1 MAQLKKRNGSGSEGS
16 GAVYNNA
23 VRLPSASTKSR
34 RSAAYTGSSRST
46 GKKRSTS
53 SDSSETGSSSR
64 KGKSRSA
71 ASTKRKTSS
80 KMSTSNLRGNK
91 SKAAK
96 SSFREMVEEMMDLSA
111 FPPMAKTSGSESGK
125 SGRSS
130 SASGRSSGLSSSS
143 KSTKTT
149 SAKALKDHARSSSD
163 EVLDQ
168 INSTFMQTVKDAER
182 AFASKK
188 ETHKLKV
195 IPLGGMQEIGKN
207 MTLFE
212 YDNDIIIVDVGVA
225 FPEESMLGVDSVIQD
240 YTYVLQNKDRV
251 RGIFLTHGHED
262 HIGSLPFLMRELKCP
277 LYGGKLTIE
286 LARHKLMDAGVGT
299 RGIELVYAAAGDVIK
314 AGNSFSVEFIR
325 VNHSIADAFAFA
337 IRTPIGNVI
346 HTGDFKI
353 DFTPINGEPIDLGRF
368 AEYGRQ
374 GVLLML
380 AESTNVEIPGSSP
393 SEKHVGESF
402 QRIFQNTRGRII
414 IATFS
419 SHVHRMQQIFTAAE
433 MYNRKVA
440 LIGRSMLNTFSVA
453 NSLGYI
459 NMNPS
464 TLIDINDIN
473 KYEPEEVVILTT
485 GSQAE
490 PMSALSRM
498 AFASHRVVDIHE
510 GDTVILSAHPI
521 PGNEKPIYRVIN
533 ELFRRG
539 AHVIYESLADVHVSG
554 HAYLD
559 ELTLIHTL
567 VKPKFFVPCHGEY
580 RMLFRHAELAK
591 RLGTPDSRTF
601 ILNNGDVLEVTPDS
615 AKINGY
621 VPAAPVLIDGA
632 GAGDID
638 NRVFRDRRVLA
649 DDGVVSVSIVISKV
663 SGKLLCPP
671 VMQSVGFLFESEAGP
686 IQHECSQ
693 KLYNYL
699 HRLES
704 QKSTKSIR
712 EAVESNH
719 IRDALK
725 SMLYESTKRRPLIL
739 INVSEI

>member
-1 MAQLKKRNGSGSEGS
+1 MTQPKRRVAPVPKGKAAQ
-16 GAVYNNA
+16 YNNA
-23 VRLPSASTKSR
+23 VRLPSAAASAKKEKTKNAS
-34 RSAAYTGSSRST
+34 SSSRSSS
-46 GKKRSTS
+46 KKPVSGR
-53 SDSSETGSSSR
+53 
-64 KGKSRSA
+64 GKSAA
-71 ASTKRKTSS
+71 ASTKSAKLRNTRSRLVSS
-80 KMSTSNLRGNK
+80 KPKTKPAGFGAFST
-91 SKAAK
+91 A
-96 SSFREMVEEMMDLSA
+96 
-111 FPPMAKTSGSESGK
+111 
-125 SGRSS
+125 
-130 SASGRSSGLSSSS
+130 
-143 KSTKTT
+143 
-149 SAKALKDHARSSSD
+149 SD
-163 EVLDQ
+163 EVLSE
-168 INSTFMQTVKDAER
+168 INTTFLKTIQDAEK
-182 AFASKK
+182 AFAAKK
-188 ETHKLKV
+188 STHKLRI

-212 YDNDIIIVDVGVA
+212 YGNDIIIVDVGVA

-262 HIGSLPFLMRELKCP
+262 HIGSLPYLMRELKCP

-299 RGIELVYAAAGDVIK
+299 RGIEMVYCAAGDVIK
-314 AGNSFSVEFIR
+314 AGSAFAVEFIR
-325 VNHSIADAFAFA
+325 VNHSITDAFAFA
-337 IRTPIGNVI
+337 IRTPIGNII

-402 QRIFQNTRGRII
+402 QRIFQNTTGRII

-459 NMNPS
+459 TMNPS

-580 RMLFRHAELAK
+580 RMLFRHAELAR

-601 ILNNGDVLEVTPDS
+601 ILNNGDVLEVTADS

-671 VMQSVGFLFESEAGP
+671 VLQSVGFLFESEAGP

-693 KLYNYL
+693 KLFNYL

-739 INVSEI
+739 ISISEV

>member
-1 MAQLKKRNGSGSEGS
+1 MSVSDTS
-16 GAVYNNA
+16 DGAKYGNA
-23 VRLPSASTKSR
+23 VRLPSASRKASDN
-34 RSAAYTGSSRST
+34 ST
-46 GKKRSTS
+46 
-53 SDSSETGSSSR
+53 
-64 KGKSRSA
+64 
-71 ASTKRKTSS
+71 
-80 KMSTSNLRGNK
+80 N
-91 SKAAK
+91 
-96 SSFREMVEEMMDLSA
+96 
-111 FPPMAKTSGSESGK
+111 SGK
-125 SGRSS
+125 SGNSANSGKSGSSKRSS
-130 SASGRSSGLSSSS
+130 HNTSGKAASRGSESTRKKEGAASRKLTGAAPRKISGNPKKKNSSNSANSAP
-143 KSTKTT
+143 KAPVKAA
-149 SAKALKDHARSSSD
+149 SAKGAKKSAFASVQDD
-163 EVLDQ
+163 VLSQ
-168 INSTFMQTVKDAER
+168 INDTFLKTVKDAEK

-188 ETHKLKV
+188 EKHKLKV

-207 MTLFE
+207 MTVFE
-212 YDNDIIIVDVGVA
+212 YGNDIIIVDVGVA

-240 YTYVLQNKDRV
+240 YTYVLQNKDKV

-286 LARHKLMDAGVGT
+286 LARHKLMEAGVGT
-299 RGIELVYAAAGDVIK
+299 RGIELVYCAAGDTIK
-314 AGNSFSVEFIR
+314 AGSSFAVEFIR

-353 DFTPINGEPIDLGRF
+353 DFTPINGDPIDLGRF

-433 MYNRKVA
+433 MYGRKVA

-459 NMNPS
+459 TMNPS

-554 HAYLD
+554 HAYRD

-567 VKPKFFVPCHGEY
+567 VRPKFFVPCHGEY
-580 RMLFRHAELAK
+580 RMLFRHAALAQ
-591 RLGTPDSRTF
+591 RLGTPESRTF
-601 ILNNGDVLEVTPDS
+601 ILNNGDVLEVSQDS
-615 AKINGY
+615 AKIAGF

-638 NRVFRDRRVLA
+638 NRVFRDRRILA
-649 DDGVVSVSIVISKV
+649 DDGVVSVSIVLSKV

-671 VMQSVGFLFESEAGP
+671 ALSSVGFLFESEAGP
-686 IQHECSQ
+686 VQHECAQ

-699 HRLES
+699 HRLETS
-704 QKSTKSIR
+704 KSTKSIR
-712 EAVESNH
+712 DAAESH
-719 IRDALK
+719 QIRDALK
-725 SMLYESTKRRPLIL
+725 SMLYESTKRRPLIM
-739 INVSEI
+739 INVLEI

>member
-1 MAQLKKRNGSGSEGS
+1 MASAKNR
-16 GAVYNNA
+16 GAADSNSVAPTYNNA
-23 VRLPSASTKSR
+23 VRLPSAAKKKK
-34 RSAAYTGSSRST
+34 TG
-46 GKKRSTS
+46 
-53 SDSSETGSSSR
+53 
-64 KGKSRSA
+64 A
-71 ASTKRKTSS
+71 
-80 KMSTSNLRGNK
+80 
-91 SKAAK
+91 
-96 SSFREMVEEMMDLSA
+96 
-111 FPPMAKTSGSESGK
+111 PSGK
-125 SGRSS
+125 SGKSKRSASNQWTDREIQDEISLHINRARKIEKNEKAKHAVPSSAPKAPKKAAKQDKKESKSSVAKTSKVSKSSS
-130 SASGRSSGLSSSS
+130 SAKTELKSKVSSAS
-143 KSTKTT
+143 KSTKKLL
-149 SAKALKDHARSSSD
+149 SASAFGSASE
-163 EVLDQ
+163 EVLSE
-168 INSTFMQTVKDAER
+168 INTTFFKAVQDAEK
-182 AFASKK
+182 AFANKR
-188 ETHKLKV
+188 EPHKLKV

-225 FPEESMLGVDSVIQD
+225 FPEESMLGVDAVIQD
-240 YTYVLQNKDRV
+240 YTYVIQNKDRV

-262 HIGSLPFLMRELKCP
+262 HIGALPYLMREIKCP
-277 LYGGKLTIE
+277 IYGGKLTIE
-286 LARHKLMDAGVGT
+286 LTRHKLMDAGVGT

-314 AGNSFSVEFIR
+314 AGNSFKVEFIR
-325 VNHSIADAFAFA
+325 VNHSIADAFAFG
-337 IRTPIGNVI
+337 IRTPVGNII

-374 GVLLML
+374 GVLLLL

-402 QRIFQNTRGRII
+402 QRIFRNTTGRII

-580 RMLFRHAELAK
+580 RMLFRHAALAR
-591 RLGTPDSRTF
+591 RLGTPESRTF

-615 AKINGY
+615 AKIADF
-621 VPAAPVLIDGA
+621 VPAAPVLIDGS

-638 NRVFRDRRVLA
+638 NRVFRDRRILA

-671 VMQSVGFLFESEAGP
+671 AMQSVGFLFESESGA
-686 IQHECSQ
+686 IQHDLSQ

-699 HRLES
+699 HRLETN
-704 QKSTKSIR
+704 KSTKTIR

-725 SMLYESTKRRPLIL
+725 SMLFESTKRRPLIL
-739 INVSEI
+739 INVMEI

>member
-1 MAQLKKRNGSGSEGS
+1 MTQPKNRNGSGKGS
-16 GAVYNNA
+16 GAKYNNA
-23 VRLPSASTKSR
+23 VRLPSV
-34 RSAAYTGSSRST
+34 SSRS
-46 GKKRSTS
+46 
-53 SDSSETGSSSR
+53 
-64 KGKSRSA
+64 GKST
-71 ASTKRKTSS
+71 AS
-80 KMSTSNLRGNK
+80 
-91 SKAAK
+91 
-96 SSFREMVEEMMDLSA
+96 
-111 FPPMAKTSGSESGK
+111 SGSASA
-125 SGRSS
+125 
-130 SASGRSSGLSSSS
+130 SASGRSGIAEVSSKTAKKKPSHGASRVTLRSKSSVSEKTTARAKSGKSSKKPASASAKAMSASS
-143 KSTKTT
+143 KRKAASKANSKLATANLTSVAALFEQGKNVMSSFSAKSTKAPGG
-149 SAKALKDHARSSSD
+149 SAFGASD
-163 EVLDQ
+163 EILDQ
-168 INSTFMQTVKDAER
+168 FNSTFMQTVKDAER
-182 AFASKK
+182 AFAAPK
-188 ETHKLKV
+188 ETYKLKV

-212 YDNDIIIVDVGVA
+212 YGNDIIIVDVGVA

-262 HIGSLPFLMRELKCP
+262 HIGALPFLMRELKCP

-286 LARHKLMDAGVGT
+286 LCRHKLMDAGVGT
-299 RGIELVYAAAGDVIK
+299 RGIEMVYCAAGDTIK
-314 AGNSFSVEFIR
+314 AGSSFAIEFIR

-337 IRTPIGNVI
+337 IRTPIGNII

-402 QRIFQNTRGRII
+402 QRIFQNTQGRII

-433 MYNRKVA
+433 MYGRKVA

-580 RMLFRHAELAK
+580 RMLFRHAALAQ
-591 RLGTPDSRTF
+591 RLGTPESRTF
-601 ILNNGDVLEVTPDS
+601 ILNNGDVLELTADS

-699 HRLES
+699 HRLET
-704 QKSTKSIR
+704 QRSTKSIR

-739 INVSEI
+739 ISVSEV

>member
-1 MAQLKKRNGSGSEGS
+1 MSVSDTS
-16 GAVYNNA
+16 DGAKYGNA
-23 VRLPSASTKSR
+23 VRLPSASRKASDN
-34 RSAAYTGSSRST
+34 ST
-46 GKKRSTS
+46 
-53 SDSSETGSSSR
+53 
-64 KGKSRSA
+64 
-71 ASTKRKTSS
+71 
-80 KMSTSNLRGNK
+80 N
-91 SKAAK
+91 
-96 SSFREMVEEMMDLSA
+96 
-111 FPPMAKTSGSESGK
+111 SGK
-125 SGRSS
+125 SGNSANSGKSGSSRRSSRSS
-130 SASGRSSGLSSSS
+130 SGKSASRSTEGARKKEGAASRKLTGAAPRKISGNPKKKNSSNSANS
-143 KSTKTT
+143 APKAPVKAA
-149 SAKALKDHARSSSD
+149 SAKGAKKSAFASVQDD
-163 EVLDQ
+163 VLSQ
-168 INSTFMQTVKDAER
+168 INDTFLKTVKDAEK

-188 ETHKLKV
+188 EKHKLKV

-207 MTLFE
+207 MTVFE
-212 YDNDIIIVDVGVA
+212 YGNDIIIVDVGVA

-240 YTYVLQNKDRV
+240 YTYVLQNKDKV

-286 LARHKLMDAGVGT
+286 LARHKLMEAGVGT
-299 RGIELVYAAAGDVIK
+299 RGIELVYCAAGDTIK
-314 AGNSFSVEFIR
+314 AGSSFAVEFIR

-353 DFTPINGEPIDLGRF
+353 DFTPINGDPIDLGRF

-433 MYNRKVA
+433 MYGRKVA

-459 NMNPS
+459 TMNPS

-554 HAYLD
+554 HAYRD

-567 VKPKFFVPCHGEY
+567 VRPKFFVPCHGEY
-580 RMLFRHAELAK
+580 RMLFRHAALAQ
-591 RLGTPDSRTF
+591 RLGTPESRTF
-601 ILNNGDVLEVTPDS
+601 ILNNGDVLEVSQDS
-615 AKINGY
+615 AKIAGF

-638 NRVFRDRRVLA
+638 NRVFRDRRILA
-649 DDGVVSVSIVISKV
+649 DDGVVSVSIVLSKV

-671 VMQSVGFLFESEAGP
+671 ALSSVGFLFESEAGP
-686 IQHECSQ
+686 VEHECAQ

-699 HRLES
+699 HRLETS
-704 QKSTKSIR
+704 KSTKSIR
-712 EAVESNH
+712 DAAESH
-719 IRDALK
+719 QIRDALK
-725 SMLYESTKRRPLIL
+725 SMLYESTKRRPLIM
-739 INVSEI
+739 INVLEI

>member
-1 MAQLKKRNGSGSEGS
+1 MTKSQNRTLSVSDTSDGVKYG
-16 GAVYNNA
+16 NA
-23 VRLPSASTKSR
+23 VRLPSASRKASDN
-34 RSAAYTGSSRST
+34 SSHA
-46 GKKRSTS
+46 GK
-53 SDSSETGSSSR
+53 SSR
-64 KGKSRSA
+64 KGSGKSSVRNNEGSRKTGGA
-71 ASTKRKTSS
+71 ASRKLTGAAPRKISGNPKKKNSS
-80 KMSTSNLRGNK
+80 NSAP
-91 SKAAK
+91 KAPAKAASAK
-96 SSFREMVEEMMDLSA
+96 SSGKINLPGSTSTKGAKKSA
-111 FPPMAKTSGSESGK
+111 F
-125 SGRSS
+125 
-130 SASGRSSGLSSSS
+130 ASVPDDVLS
-143 KSTKTT
+143 
-149 SAKALKDHARSSSD
+149 
-163 EVLDQ
+163 Q
-168 INSTFMQTVKDAER
+168 INDTFLKTVKDAEK

-188 ETHKLKV
+188 EKHKLKV

-212 YDNDIIIVDVGVA
+212 YGNDIIIVDVGVA

-240 YTYVLQNKDRV
+240 YTYVLQNKDKV

-286 LARHKLMDAGVGT
+286 LARHKLMEAGVGT
-299 RGIELVYAAAGDVIK
+299 RGIELVYCAAGDTIK
-314 AGNSFSVEFIR
+314 AGSSFAVEFIR

-353 DFTPINGEPIDLGRF
+353 DFTPINGDPIDLGRF

-433 MYNRKVA
+433 MYGRKVA

-459 NMNPS
+459 TMNPS

-554 HAYLD
+554 HAYLA

-580 RMLFRHAELAK
+580 RMLFRHAELAQ
-591 RLGTPDSRTF
+591 RLGTPESRTF
-601 ILNNGDVLEVTPDS
+601 ILNNGDVLEVSQDS
-615 AKINGY
+615 AKITGF

-638 NRVFRDRRVLA
+638 NRVFRDRRILA

-671 VMQSVGFLFESEAGP
+671 ALSSVGFLFESEAGP
-686 IQHECSQ
+686 VQHECAQ

-699 HRLES
+699 HRLETS
-704 QKSTKSIR
+704 KSTKSIR
-712 EAVESNH
+712 DAAESH
-719 IRDALK
+719 QIRDALK

-739 INVSEI
+739 INVLEI

>member
-1 MAQLKKRNGSGSEGS
+1 MSVSDTS
-16 GAVYNNA
+16 DGAKYGNA
-23 VRLPSASTKSR
+23 VRLPSAS
-34 RSAAYTGSSRST
+34 
-46 GKKRSTS
+46 
-53 SDSSETGSSSR
+53 
-64 KGKSRSA
+64 
-71 ASTKRKTSS
+71 RKTSDN
-80 KMSTSNLRGNK
+80 STN
-91 SKAAK
+91 
-96 SSFREMVEEMMDLSA
+96 
-111 FPPMAKTSGSESGK
+111 SGK
-125 SGRSS
+125 SGNSANSGKSGSSKRSS
-130 SASGRSSGLSSSS
+130 HNTSGKAASRGAESTRKKEGAASRKLTGAAPRKMTGNS
-143 KSTKTT
+143 KKKT
-149 SAKALKDHARSSSD
+149 SANSANSAPKAPDKAASAKGAKKSAFASVQDD
-163 EVLDQ
+163 VLSQ
-168 INSTFMQTVKDAER
+168 INDTFLKTVKDAEK

-188 ETHKLKV
+188 EKHKLKV

-207 MTLFE
+207 MTVFE
-212 YDNDIIIVDVGVA
+212 YGNDIIIVDVGVA

-240 YTYVLQNKDRV
+240 YTYVLQNKDKV

-286 LARHKLMDAGVGT
+286 LARHKLMEAGVGT
-299 RGIELVYAAAGDVIK
+299 RGIELVYCAAGDTIK
-314 AGNSFSVEFIR
+314 AGSSFAVEFIR

-353 DFTPINGEPIDLGRF
+353 DFTPINGDPIDLGRF

-433 MYNRKVA
+433 MYGRKVA

-459 NMNPS
+459 TMNPS

-554 HAYLD
+554 HAYRD

-567 VKPKFFVPCHGEY
+567 VRPKFFVPCHGEY
-580 RMLFRHAELAK
+580 RMLFRHAALAQ
-591 RLGTPDSRTF
+591 RLGTPESRTF
-601 ILNNGDVLEVTPDS
+601 ILNNGDVLEVSQDS
-615 AKINGY
+615 AKIAGF

-638 NRVFRDRRVLA
+638 NRVFRDRRILA
-649 DDGVVSVSIVISKV
+649 DDGVVSVSIVLSKV

-671 VMQSVGFLFESEAGP
+671 ALSSVGFLFESEAGP
-686 IQHECSQ
+686 VQHECAQ

-699 HRLES
+699 HRLETS
-704 QKSTKSIR
+704 KSTKSIR
-712 EAVESNH
+712 DAAESH
-719 IRDALK
+719 QIRDALK
-725 SMLYESTKRRPLIL
+725 SMLYESTKRRPLIM
-739 INVSEI
+739 INVLEI

>member
-1 MAQLKKRNGSGSEGS
+1 MSVSDTS
-16 GAVYNNA
+16 DGAKYGNA
-23 VRLPSASTKSR
+23 VRLPSAFQKASDN
-34 RSAAYTGSSRST
+34 SS
-46 GKKRSTS
+46 
-53 SDSSETGSSSR
+53 
-64 KGKSRSA
+64 
-71 ASTKRKTSS
+71 
-80 KMSTSNLRGNK
+80 N
-91 SKAAK
+91 
-96 SSFREMVEEMMDLSA
+96 
-111 FPPMAKTSGSESGK
+111 SGK
-125 SGRSS
+125 SGNSANSGKSGSSKRSS
-130 SASGRSSGLSSSS
+130 HNTSGKAASRGSESTRKKEGAASRKLTGAAPRKISGNPKKKNSSNSAP
-143 KSTKTT
+143 KAPVKAA
-149 SAKALKDHARSSSD
+149 SAKGAKKSAFASVQDD
-163 EVLDQ
+163 VLSQ
-168 INSTFMQTVKDAER
+168 INDTFLKTVKDAEK

-188 ETHKLKV
+188 EKHKLKV

-207 MTLFE
+207 MTVFE
-212 YDNDIIIVDVGVA
+212 YGNDIIIVDVGVA

-240 YTYVLQNKDRV
+240 YTYVLQNKDKV

-286 LARHKLMDAGVGT
+286 LARHKLMEAGVGT
-299 RGIELVYAAAGDVIK
+299 RGIELVYCAAGDTIK
-314 AGNSFSVEFIR
+314 AGSSFAVEFIR

-353 DFTPINGEPIDLGRF
+353 DFTPINGDPIDLGRF

-433 MYNRKVA
+433 MYGRKVA

-459 NMNPS
+459 TMNPS

-554 HAYLD
+554 HAYRD

-567 VKPKFFVPCHGEY
+567 VRPKFFVPCHGEY
-580 RMLFRHAELAK
+580 RMLFRHAALAQ
-591 RLGTPDSRTF
+591 RLGTPESRTF
-601 ILNNGDVLEVTPDS
+601 ILNNGDVLEVSQDS
-615 AKINGY
+615 AKIAGF

-638 NRVFRDRRVLA
+638 NRVFRDRRILA
-649 DDGVVSVSIVISKV
+649 DDGVVSVSIVLSKV

-671 VMQSVGFLFESEAGP
+671 ALSSVGFLFESEAGP
-686 IQHECSQ
+686 VQHECAQ

-699 HRLES
+699 HRLETS
-704 QKSTKSIR
+704 KSTKSIR
-712 EAVESNH
+712 DAAESH
-719 IRDALK
+719 QIRDALK
-725 SMLYESTKRRPLIL
+725 SMLYESTKRRPLIM
-739 INVSEI
+739 INVLEI

>member
-1 MAQLKKRNGSGSEGS
+1 MTQKRMRAVAPKKEA
-16 GAVYNNA
+16 AVQYNNA
-23 VRLPSASTKSR
+23 VRLPSAKKTKKGEFSAPSRKSTATTKS
-34 RSAAYTGSSRST
+34 
-46 GKKRSTS
+46 K
-53 SDSSETGSSSR
+53 
-64 KGKSRSA
+64 
-71 ASTKRKTSS
+71 
-80 KMSTSNLRGNK
+80 
-91 SKAAK
+91 
-96 SSFREMVEEMMDLSA
+96 
-111 FPPMAKTSGSESGK
+111 
-125 SGRSS
+125 
-130 SASGRSSGLSSSS
+130 SSS
-143 KSTKTT
+143 KPASKAPAKATKLPPKKKLLST
-149 SAKALKDHARSSSD
+149 SAFASASD
-163 EVLDQ
+163 ELMSE
-168 INSTFMQTVKDAER
+168 INTTFLKTVKDAEK
-182 AFASKK
+182 AFAKK
-188 ETHKLKV
+188 PSTHKLKV

-212 YDNDIIIVDVGVA
+212 YGNDIIIVDVGVA

-240 YTYVLQNKDRV
+240 YTYVIQNKTRV

-262 HIGSLPFLMRELKCP
+262 HIGSLPFLMREIKCP
-277 LYGGKLTIE
+277 IYGGKLTIE

-314 AGNSFSVEFIR
+314 AGNSFKVEFIR
-325 VNHSIADAFAFA
+325 VNHSIADAFAFG
-337 IRTPIGNVI
+337 IQTPIGNII
-346 HTGDFKI
+346 HTGDFKV

-374 GVLLML
+374 GVLLLL

-402 QRIFQNTRGRII
+402 QRIFQNAAGRII

-459 NMNPS
+459 SMNPS

-567 VKPKFFVPCHGEY
+567 TRPKFFVPCHGEY
-580 RMLFRHAELAK
+580 RMLFRHAALAQ
-591 RLGTPDSRTF
+591 RLGTPESRTF
-601 ILNNGDVLEVTPDS
+601 ILNNGDVLEVTQDT
-615 AKINGY
+615 AKISGF

-649 DDGVVSVSIVISKV
+649 DDGVVSVSIVIAKNT
-663 SGKLLCPP
+663 GKLLCPP
-671 VMQSVGFLFESEAGP
+671 VLQSVGFLFESEAGA
-686 IQHECSQ
+686 IQHECAQ

-699 HRLES
+699 HRLDNG
-704 QKSTKSIR
+704 KSTKTIR

-725 SMLYESTKRRPLIL
+725 SMLFESTKRRPLIL
-739 INVSEI
+739 ISVSEV

>member
-1 MAQLKKRNGSGSEGS
+1 MSVSDTS
-16 GAVYNNA
+16 DGAKYGNA
-23 VRLPSASTKSR
+23 VRLPSAS
-34 RSAAYTGSSRST
+34 
-46 GKKRSTS
+46 
-53 SDSSETGSSSR
+53 
-64 KGKSRSA
+64 
-71 ASTKRKTSS
+71 RKTSDN
-80 KMSTSNLRGNK
+80 STN
-91 SKAAK
+91 
-96 SSFREMVEEMMDLSA
+96 
-111 FPPMAKTSGSESGK
+111 SGK
-125 SGRSS
+125 SGNSANSGKSGSAKRSS
-130 SASGRSSGLSSSS
+130 HNTSGKAASRGSESTRKKEGAASRKLTGAAPRKISGNPKKKNSSNSAP
-143 KSTKTT
+143 KAPVKAA
-149 SAKALKDHARSSSD
+149 SAKGAKKSAFASVQDD
-163 EVLDQ
+163 VLSQ
-168 INSTFMQTVKDAER
+168 INDTFLKTVKDAEK

-188 ETHKLKV
+188 EKHKLKV

-207 MTLFE
+207 MTVFE
-212 YDNDIIIVDVGVA
+212 YGNDIIIVDVGVA

-240 YTYVLQNKDRV
+240 YTYVLQNKDKV

-286 LARHKLMDAGVGT
+286 LARHKLMEAGVGT
-299 RGIELVYAAAGDVIK
+299 RGIELVYCAAGDTIK
-314 AGNSFSVEFIR
+314 AGSSFAVEFIR

-353 DFTPINGEPIDLGRF
+353 DFTPINGDPIDLGRF

-433 MYNRKVA
+433 MYGRKVA

-459 NMNPS
+459 TMNPS

-554 HAYLD
+554 HAYRD

-567 VKPKFFVPCHGEY
+567 VRPKFFVPCHGEY
-580 RMLFRHAELAK
+580 RMLFRHAALAQ
-591 RLGTPDSRTF
+591 RLGTPESRTF
-601 ILNNGDVLEVTPDS
+601 ILNNGDVLEVSQDS
-615 AKINGY
+615 AKIAGF

-638 NRVFRDRRVLA
+638 NRVFRDRRILA
-649 DDGVVSVSIVISKV
+649 DDGVVSVSIVLSKV

-671 VMQSVGFLFESEAGP
+671 ALSSVGFLFESEAGP
-686 IQHECSQ
+686 VQHECAQ

-699 HRLES
+699 HRLETS
-704 QKSTKSIR
+704 KSTKSIR
-712 EAVESNH
+712 DAAESH
-719 IRDALK
+719 QIRDALK
-725 SMLYESTKRRPLIL
+725 SMLYESTKRRPLIM
-739 INVSEI
+739 INVLEI

>member
-1 MAQLKKRNGSGSEGS
+1 MSVSDTS
-16 GAVYNNA
+16 DGAKYGNA
-23 VRLPSASTKSR
+23 VRLPSASRKASDN
-34 RSAAYTGSSRST
+34 ST
-46 GKKRSTS
+46 
-53 SDSSETGSSSR
+53 
-64 KGKSRSA
+64 
-71 ASTKRKTSS
+71 
-80 KMSTSNLRGNK
+80 N
-91 SKAAK
+91 
-96 SSFREMVEEMMDLSA
+96 
-111 FPPMAKTSGSESGK
+111 SGK
-125 SGRSS
+125 SGNSANSGKSGSSKRSS
-130 SASGRSSGLSSSS
+130 HNTSGKAASKVAESTRKKEGAASRKLTGAAPRKISGNPKKKNSSNSANSAP
-143 KSTKTT
+143 KAPVKAA
-149 SAKALKDHARSSSD
+149 SAKGAKKSAFASVQDD
-163 EVLDQ
+163 VLSQ
-168 INSTFMQTVKDAER
+168 INDTFLKTVKDAEK

-188 ETHKLKV
+188 EKHKLKV

-207 MTLFE
+207 MTVFE
-212 YDNDIIIVDVGVA
+212 YGNDIIIVDVGVA

-240 YTYVLQNKDRV
+240 YTYVLQNKDKV

-286 LARHKLMDAGVGT
+286 LARHKLMEAGVGT
-299 RGIELVYAAAGDVIK
+299 RGIELVYCAAGDTIK
-314 AGNSFSVEFIR
+314 AGSSFAVEFIR

-353 DFTPINGEPIDLGRF
+353 DFTPINGDPIDLGRF

-433 MYNRKVA
+433 MYGRKVA

-459 NMNPS
+459 TMNPS

-554 HAYLD
+554 HAYRD

-567 VKPKFFVPCHGEY
+567 VRPKFFVPCHGEY
-580 RMLFRHAELAK
+580 RMLFRHAALAQ
-591 RLGTPDSRTF
+591 RLGTPESRTF
-601 ILNNGDVLEVTPDS
+601 ILNNGDVLEVSQDS
-615 AKINGY
+615 AKIAGF

-638 NRVFRDRRVLA
+638 NRVFRDRRILA
-649 DDGVVSVSIVISKV
+649 DDGVVSVSIVLSKV

-671 VMQSVGFLFESEAGP
+671 ALSSVGFLFESEAGP
-686 IQHECSQ
+686 VQHECAQ

-699 HRLES
+699 HRLETS
-704 QKSTKSIR
+704 KSTKSIR
-712 EAVESNH
+712 DAAESH
-719 IRDALK
+719 QIRDALK
-725 SMLYESTKRRPLIL
+725 SMLYESTKRRPLIM
-739 INVSEI
+739 INVLEI

>member
-1 MAQLKKRNGSGSEGS
+1 MAQTTKSNVSGQPAGNSKPTASARSFS
-16 GAVYNNA
+16 GAKA
-23 VRLPSASTKSR
+23 FTKS
-34 RSAAYTGSSRST
+34 SESSRSFSKNVT
-46 GKKRSTS
+46 F
-53 SDSSETGSSSR
+53 
-64 KGKSRSA
+64 
-71 ASTKRKTSS
+71 KRKATSS
-80 KMSTSNLRGNK
+80 KL
-91 SKAAK
+91 
-96 SSFREMVEEMMDLSA
+96 
-111 FPPMAKTSGSESGK
+111 
-125 SGRSS
+125 
-130 SASGRSSGLSSSS
+130 SS
-143 KSTKTT
+143 KSDAKKNTGRPDANKSSKRAFNNSNDARYDKRVNANNNKGKDGKNYKRNNDFT
-149 SAKALKDHARSSSD
+149 SFVDDDLNN
-163 EVLDQ
+163 EVLSSFND
-168 INSTFMQTVKDAER
+168 TFMKTVKDAEK
-182 AFASKK
+182 AFANKRPT
-188 ETHKLKV
+188 EKLKI

-212 YDNDIIIVDVGVA
+212 YGNDIIIIDVGVA
-225 FPEESMLGVDSVIQD
+225 FPEEDMLGVDSVIQD
-240 YTYVLQNKDRV
+240 YTYVLKNKDRV

-262 HIGSLPFLMRELKCP
+262 HIGSLPFLMKDLKCP

-314 AGNSFSVEFIR
+314 AGSAFSVEFIR

-337 IRTPIGNVI
+337 IRTPVGNII

-402 QRIFQNTRGRII
+402 QRIFQNTTGRII

-459 NMNPS
+459 TMNPS

-498 AFASHRVVDIHE
+498 AFASHRVVDIHA

-580 RMLFRHAELAK
+580 RMLFRHAALAQ
-591 RLGTPDSRTF
+591 RLGIPESRTF
-601 ILNNGDVLEVTPDS
+601 ILNNGDVLEVSPDS
-615 AKINGY
+615 AKVTDF
-621 VPAAPVLIDGA
+621 VPAAPVLIDGS

-638 NRVFRDRRVLA
+638 NRVFRDRRTLA

-671 VMQSVGFLFESEAGP
+671 VLQSVGFLFESEAGP
-686 IQHECSQ
+686 IQHECAQ

-725 SMLYESTKRRPLIL
+725 SMLYESTKRRPLIM
-739 INVSEI
+739 ISVSEV

>member
-1 MAQLKKRNGSGSEGS
+1 MALAKNRGASDKKS
-16 GAVYNNA
+16 GAPTYNNA
-23 VRLPSASTKSR
+23 VRLPSAAKKKEKSTSGKTGKAR
-34 RSAAYTGSSRST
+34 NRSASNHWTEREIQDEISLHINRSQKIEKPKHT
-46 GKKRSTS
+46 ADT
-53 SDSSETGSSSR
+53 
-64 KGKSRSA
+64 
-71 ASTKRKTSS
+71 
-80 KMSTSNLRGNK
+80 
-91 SKAAK
+91 
-96 SSFREMVEEMMDLSA
+96 
-111 FPPMAKTSGSESGK
+111 
-125 SGRSS
+125 
-130 SASGRSSGLSSSS
+130 
-143 KSTKTT
+143 
-149 SAKALKDHARSSSD
+149 AKALKKPTKAPKAEKAPKETKPTKSTSTKTSAKKELKSLKPAKTDKKLLSENAFASEDILS
-163 EVLDQ
+163 E
-168 INSTFMQTVKDAER
+168 INTTFMQTVKEAER

-188 ETHKLKV
+188 AMSKLKV

-225 FPEESMLGVDSVIQD
+225 FPEESMLGVDAVIQD
-240 YTYVLQNKDRV
+240 YTYVIQNKDRV

-262 HIGSLPFLMRELKCP
+262 HIGALPYLMREIKCP
-277 LYGGKLTIE
+277 IYGGKLTIE
-286 LARHKLMDAGVGT
+286 LTRHKLMDAGVGT

-314 AGNSFSVEFIR
+314 AGTSFSVEFIR
-325 VNHSIADAFAFA
+325 VNHSIADAFALG
-337 IRTPIGNVI
+337 IRTPVGNVI

-353 DFTPINGEPIDLGRF
+353 DYTPINGEPIDLGRF

-374 GVLLML
+374 GVLLLL

-402 QRIFQNTRGRII
+402 QRIFRNVNGRII

-567 VKPKFFVPCHGEY
+567 TRPKFFVPCHGEY
-580 RMLFRHAELAK
+580 RMLFRHAALAQ
-591 RLGTPDSRTF
+591 RLGIPESRTF
-601 ILNNGDVLEVTPDS
+601 ILNNGDVLEVTPDT
-615 AKINGY
+615 AKLAGF

-663 SGKLLCPP
+663 SGKLLCQP
-671 VMQSVGFLFESEAGP
+671 VMQSVGFLFESEAGA
-686 IQHECSQ
+686 IQHELSQ

-699 HRLES
+699 HRLETS
-704 QKSTKSIR
+704 KSTKSIR
-712 EAVESNH
+712 DAVESNH

-725 SMLYESTKRRPLIL
+725 SMLFESTKRRPLII
-739 INVSEI
+739 INVSEV

>member
-1 MAQLKKRNGSGSEGS
+1 MSVSDTS
-16 GAVYNNA
+16 DGAKYGNA
-23 VRLPSASTKSR
+23 VRLPSASRKASDN
-34 RSAAYTGSSRST
+34 ST
-46 GKKRSTS
+46 
-53 SDSSETGSSSR
+53 
-64 KGKSRSA
+64 
-71 ASTKRKTSS
+71 
-80 KMSTSNLRGNK
+80 N
-91 SKAAK
+91 
-96 SSFREMVEEMMDLSA
+96 
-111 FPPMAKTSGSESGK
+111 SGK
-125 SGRSS
+125 SGNSANSGKSGSSKRSS
-130 SASGRSSGLSSSS
+130 HNTSGKAASRGAESTRKKEGAASRKLTGAAPRKISGNPKKKNSSNSANSAP
-143 KSTKTT
+143 KAPVKAA
-149 SAKALKDHARSSSD
+149 SAKGAKKSAFASVQDD
-163 EVLDQ
+163 VLSQ
-168 INSTFMQTVKDAER
+168 INDTFLKTVKDAEK

-188 ETHKLKV
+188 EKHKLKV

-207 MTLFE
+207 MTVFE
-212 YDNDIIIVDVGVA
+212 YGNDIIIVDVGVA

-240 YTYVLQNKDRV
+240 YTYVLQNKDKV

-286 LARHKLMDAGVGT
+286 LARHKLMEAGVGT
-299 RGIELVYAAAGDVIK
+299 RGIELVYCAAGDTIK
-314 AGNSFSVEFIR
+314 AGSSFAVEFIR

-337 IRTPIGNVI
+337 IQTPIGNVI

-353 DFTPINGEPIDLGRF
+353 DFTPINGDPIDLGRF

-433 MYNRKVA
+433 MYGRKVA

-459 NMNPS
+459 TMNPS

-554 HAYLD
+554 HAYRD

-580 RMLFRHAELAK
+580 RMLFRHAALAQ
-591 RLGTPDSRTF
+591 RLGTPESRTF
-601 ILNNGDVLEVTPDS
+601 ILNNGDVLEVSQDS
-615 AKINGY
+615 AKIAGF

-638 NRVFRDRRVLA
+638 NRVFRDRRILA
-649 DDGVVSVSIVISKV
+649 DDGVVSVSIVLSKV

-671 VMQSVGFLFESEAGP
+671 ALSSVGFLFESEAGP
-686 IQHECSQ
+686 VQHECAQ

-699 HRLES
+699 HRLETS
-704 QKSTKSIR
+704 KSTKSIR
-712 EAVESNH
+712 DAAESH
-719 IRDALK
+719 QIRDALK
-725 SMLYESTKRRPLIL
+725 SMLYESTKRRPLIM
-739 INVSEI
+739 INILEI

>member
-1 MAQLKKRNGSGSEGS
+1 MALSNRRGVAGRKPSSAQ
-16 GAVYNNA
+16 YDNA
-23 VRLPSASTKSR
+23 VRLPSATQKKKKGNLSAPRSTLKKRPSSDSR
-34 RSAAYTGSSRST
+34 EDTSLTLVEKKPSKKNQSRSSAKNATRSSASSSRS
-46 GKKRSTS
+46 S
-53 SDSSETGSSSR
+53 
-64 KGKSRSA
+64 
-71 ASTKRKTSS
+71 
-80 KMSTSNLRGNK
+80 
-91 SKAAK
+91 
-96 SSFREMVEEMMDLSA
+96 
-111 FPPMAKTSGSESGK
+111 
-125 SGRSS
+125 SGRSAS
-130 SASGRSSGLSSSS
+130 GTASKRKLTAANKKFVSKGAFASASE
-143 KSTKTT
+143 
-149 SAKALKDHARSSSD
+149 
-163 EVLDQ
+163 EVLSQ
-168 INSTFMQTVKDAER
+168 INDTFMQTVKDVEK
-182 AFASKK
+182 AFASKR
-188 ETHKLKV
+188 TSHKLKV

-240 YTYVLQNKDRV
+240 YTYVIQNKSRV

-277 LYGGKLTIE
+277 IYGGKLTIE
-286 LARHKLMDAGVGT
+286 LARHKLMDGGVGT

-314 AGNSFSVEFIR
+314 AGTSFSIEFIR

-337 IRTPIGNVI
+337 IRTPVGNVI

-353 DFTPINGEPIDLGRF
+353 DFTPINGDPIDLGRF

-402 QRIFQNTRGRII
+402 QRIFQNTTGRII

-567 VKPKFFVPCHGEY
+567 VRPKYFVPCHGEY

-591 RLGTPDSRTF
+591 RLGIPDSRTF
-601 ILNNGDVLEVTPDS
+601 ILNNGDVLELNSDS
-615 AKINGY
+615 AKVTGF

-671 VMQSVGFLFESEAGP
+671 VLQSVGFLFESEAGP

-693 KLYNYL
+693 KLFNYL

-725 SMLYESTKRRPLIL
+725 SMLFEITKRRPLIL
-739 INVSEI
+739 ISVSEI

>member
-1 MAQLKKRNGSGSEGS
+1 MSVSDTS
-16 GAVYNNA
+16 DGAKYGNA
-23 VRLPSASTKSR
+23 VRLPSASRKASDN
-34 RSAAYTGSSRST
+34 ST
-46 GKKRSTS
+46 
-53 SDSSETGSSSR
+53 
-64 KGKSRSA
+64 
-71 ASTKRKTSS
+71 
-80 KMSTSNLRGNK
+80 N
-91 SKAAK
+91 
-96 SSFREMVEEMMDLSA
+96 
-111 FPPMAKTSGSESGK
+111 SGK
-125 SGRSS
+125 SGNSANSGKSGSSKRSS
-130 SASGRSSGLSSSS
+130 HNTSGKSASRGTEGARKKEGAASRKLTGAAPRKISGNPKKKNSSNSAP
-143 KSTKTT
+143 KAPVKAA
-149 SAKALKDHARSSSD
+149 SAKGAKKSAFASVQDD
-163 EVLDQ
+163 VLSQ
-168 INSTFMQTVKDAER
+168 INDTFLKTVKDAEK

-188 ETHKLKV
+188 EKHKLKV

-207 MTLFE
+207 MTVFE
-212 YDNDIIIVDVGVA
+212 YGNDIIIVDVGVA

-240 YTYVLQNKDRV
+240 YTYVLQNKDKV

-286 LARHKLMDAGVGT
+286 LARHKLMEAGVGT
-299 RGIELVYAAAGDVIK
+299 RGIELVYCAAGDTIK
-314 AGNSFSVEFIR
+314 AGSSFAVEFIR

-353 DFTPINGEPIDLGRF
+353 DFTPINGDPIDLGRF

-433 MYNRKVA
+433 MYGRKVA

-459 NMNPS
+459 TMNPS

-490 PMSALSRM
+490 PISALSRM

-521 PGNEKPIYRVIN
+521 PGHEKP
-533 ELFRRG
+533 
-539 AHVIYESLADVHVSG
+539 
-554 HAYLD
+554 
-559 ELTLIHTL
+559 
-567 VKPKFFVPCHGEY
+567 
-580 RMLFRHAELAK
+580 
-591 RLGTPDSRTF
+591 
-601 ILNNGDVLEVTPDS
+601 
-615 AKINGY
+615 
-621 VPAAPVLIDGA
+621 
-632 GAGDID
+632 
-638 NRVFRDRRVLA
+638 
-649 DDGVVSVSIVISKV
+649 
-663 SGKLLCPP
+663 
-671 VMQSVGFLFESEAGP
+671 
-686 IQHECSQ
+686 
-693 KLYNYL
+693 LY
-699 HRLES
+699 
-704 QKSTKSIR
+704 
-712 EAVESNH
+712 
-719 IRDALK
+719 
-725 SMLYESTKRRPLIL
+725 
-739 INVSEI
+739 

>member
-1 MAQLKKRNGSGSEGS
+1 MSVSDTS
-16 GAVYNNA
+16 DGAKYGNA
-23 VRLPSASTKSR
+23 VRLPSASRKASDN
-34 RSAAYTGSSRST
+34 ST
-46 GKKRSTS
+46 
-53 SDSSETGSSSR
+53 
-64 KGKSRSA
+64 
-71 ASTKRKTSS
+71 
-80 KMSTSNLRGNK
+80 N
-91 SKAAK
+91 
-96 SSFREMVEEMMDLSA
+96 
-111 FPPMAKTSGSESGK
+111 SGK
-125 SGRSS
+125 SGNSANSGKSGSSKRSS
-130 SASGRSSGLSSSS
+130 HNTSGKAASKGAESTRKKEGAASRKLTGAAPRKISGNPKKKNSSNSANSAP
-143 KSTKTT
+143 KAPVKAA
-149 SAKALKDHARSSSD
+149 SAKGAKKSAFASVQDD
-163 EVLDQ
+163 VLSQ
-168 INSTFMQTVKDAER
+168 INDTFLKTVKDAEK

-188 ETHKLKV
+188 EKHKLKV

-207 MTLFE
+207 MTVFE
-212 YDNDIIIVDVGVA
+212 YGNDIIIVDVGVA

-240 YTYVLQNKDRV
+240 YTYVLQNKDKV

-286 LARHKLMDAGVGT
+286 LARHKLMEAGVGT
-299 RGIELVYAAAGDVIK
+299 RGIELVYCAAGDTIK
-314 AGNSFSVEFIR
+314 AGSSFAVEFIR

-353 DFTPINGEPIDLGRF
+353 DFTPINGDPIDLGRF

-433 MYNRKVA
+433 MYGRKVA

-459 NMNPS
+459 TMNPS

-554 HAYLD
+554 HAYRD

-567 VKPKFFVPCHGEY
+567 VRPKFFVPCHGEY
-580 RMLFRHAELAK
+580 RMLFRHAALAQ
-591 RLGTPDSRTF
+591 RLGTPESRTF
-601 ILNNGDVLEVTPDS
+601 ILNNGDVLEVSQDS
-615 AKINGY
+615 AKIAGF

-638 NRVFRDRRVLA
+638 NRVFRDRRILA
-649 DDGVVSVSIVISKV
+649 DDGVVSVSIVLSKV

-671 VMQSVGFLFESEAGP
+671 ALSSVGFLFESEAGP
-686 IQHECSQ
+686 VQHECAQ

-699 HRLES
+699 HRLETS
-704 QKSTKSIR
+704 KSTKSIR
-712 EAVESNH
+712 DAAESH
-719 IRDALK
+719 QIRDALK
-725 SMLYESTKRRPLIL
+725 SMLYESTKRRPLIM
-739 INVSEI
+739 INVLEI

>member
-1 MAQLKKRNGSGSEGS
+1 MSVSDTS
-16 GAVYNNA
+16 DGAKYGNA
-23 VRLPSASTKSR
+23 VRLPSAS
-34 RSAAYTGSSRST
+34 
-46 GKKRSTS
+46 
-53 SDSSETGSSSR
+53 
-64 KGKSRSA
+64 
-71 ASTKRKTSS
+71 RKTSDN
-80 KMSTSNLRGNK
+80 STN
-91 SKAAK
+91 
-96 SSFREMVEEMMDLSA
+96 
-111 FPPMAKTSGSESGK
+111 SGK
-125 SGRSS
+125 SGNSANSGKSGSSKRSS
-130 SASGRSSGLSSSS
+130 HNTSGKAASRGSESTRKKEGAASRKLTGAAPRKISGNPKKKNSSNSAP
-143 KSTKTT
+143 KAPVKAA
-149 SAKALKDHARSSSD
+149 SAKGAKKSAFASVQDD
-163 EVLDQ
+163 VLSQ
-168 INSTFMQTVKDAER
+168 INDTFLKTVKDAEK

-188 ETHKLKV
+188 EKHKLKV

-240 YTYVLQNKDRV
+240 YTYVLQNKDKV

-286 LARHKLMDAGVGT
+286 LARHKLMEAGVGT
-299 RGIELVYAAAGDVIK
+299 RGIELVYCAAGDTIK
-314 AGNSFSVEFIR
+314 AGSSFAVEFIR

-353 DFTPINGEPIDLGRF
+353 DFTPINGDPIDLGRF

-433 MYNRKVA
+433 MYGRKVA

-459 NMNPS
+459 TMNPS

-554 HAYLD
+554 HAYRD

-567 VKPKFFVPCHGEY
+567 VRPKFFVPCHGEY
-580 RMLFRHAELAK
+580 RMLFRHAALAQ
-591 RLGTPDSRTF
+591 RLGTPESRTF
-601 ILNNGDVLEVTPDS
+601 ILNNGDVLEVSQDS
-615 AKINGY
+615 AKIAGF

-638 NRVFRDRRVLA
+638 NRVFRDRRILA
-649 DDGVVSVSIVISKV
+649 DDGVVSVSIVLSKV

-671 VMQSVGFLFESEAGP
+671 ALSSVGFLFESEAGP
-686 IQHECSQ
+686 VQHECAQ

-699 HRLES
+699 HRLETS
-704 QKSTKSIR
+704 KSTKSIR
-712 EAVESNH
+712 DAAESH
-719 IRDALK
+719 QIRDALK
-725 SMLYESTKRRPLIL
+725 SMLYESTKRRPLIM
-739 INVSEI
+739 INVLEI

>member
-1 MAQLKKRNGSGSEGS
+1 MKS
-16 GAVYNNA
+16 GAPSYNNA
-23 VRLPSASTKSR
+23 VRLPSAAMKKEKATSGKTGRTRKRSASNQWTEREIQDEISLHLNRSQSVEKPKHADTAKALKKPTKTQKAEKAPKETKSTR
-34 RSAAYTGSSRST
+34 T
-46 GKKRSTS
+46 
-53 SDSSETGSSSR
+53 
-64 KGKSRSA
+64 
-71 ASTKRKTSS
+71 
-80 KMSTSNLRGNK
+80 
-91 SKAAK
+91 
-96 SSFREMVEEMMDLSA
+96 
-111 FPPMAKTSGSESGK
+111 
-125 SGRSS
+125 
-130 SASGRSSGLSSSS
+130 
-143 KSTKTT
+143 TKTT
-149 SAKALKDHARSSSD
+149 SAKKELKTIKPAKTDKKLLSASAFASEDILS
-163 EVLDQ
+163 E
-168 INSTFMQTVKDAER
+168 INTTFMQTVKEAER

-188 ETHKLKV
+188 SMSKLKV

-225 FPEESMLGVDSVIQD
+225 FPEESMLGVDAVIQD
-240 YTYVLQNKDRV
+240 YSYVIQNKSRV

-262 HIGSLPFLMRELKCP
+262 HIGALPYLMREIKCP
-277 LYGGKLTIE
+277 IYGGKLTIE
-286 LARHKLMDAGVGT
+286 LTRHKLMDAGVGT

-314 AGNSFSVEFIR
+314 AGTSFQVEFIR
-325 VNHSIADAFAFA
+325 VNHSIADAFALG
-337 IRTPIGNVI
+337 IRTPIGNII

-353 DFTPINGEPIDLGRF
+353 DYTPINGEPIDLGRF

-374 GVLLML
+374 GVLLLL

-402 QRIFQNTRGRII
+402 QRIFQNVTGRII

-567 VKPKFFVPCHGEY
+567 TRPKFFVPCHGEY
-580 RMLFRHAELAK
+580 RMLFRHAALAQ
-591 RLGTPDSRTF
+591 RLGIPESRTF
-601 ILNNGDVLEVTPDS
+601 ILNNGDVLEVTPDT
-615 AKINGY
+615 AKLAGF

-663 SGKLLCPP
+663 SGKLLCQP
-671 VMQSVGFLFESEAGP
+671 VMQSVGFLFESEAGA
-686 IQHECSQ
+686 IQHELSQ
-693 KLYNYL
+693 KLFNYL
-699 HRLES
+699 HRLETS
-704 QKSTKSIR
+704 KSTKSIR
-712 EAVESNH
+712 DAVESNH

-725 SMLYESTKRRPLIL
+725 SMLFESTKRRPLII
-739 INVSEI
+739 INVSEV

>member
-1 MAQLKKRNGSGSEGS
+1 MSVSDTS
-16 GAVYNNA
+16 DGAKYGNA
-23 VRLPSASTKSR
+23 VRLPSAS
-34 RSAAYTGSSRST
+34 
-46 GKKRSTS
+46 
-53 SDSSETGSSSR
+53 
-64 KGKSRSA
+64 
-71 ASTKRKTSS
+71 RKTSDNS
-80 KMSTSNLRGNK
+80 SNSVKSGN
-91 SKAAK
+91 
-96 SSFREMVEEMMDLSA
+96 
-111 FPPMAKTSGSESGK
+111 SGNSGK
-125 SGRSS
+125 SGGSRRSSRSS
-130 SASGRSSGLSSSS
+130 SGKSASRGTEGARKKEGAASRKLTGAAPRKISGNPKKKNSSNSANSAP
-143 KSTKTT
+143 KAPVKAA
-149 SAKALKDHARSSSD
+149 SAKGAKKSAFASVQDD
-163 EVLDQ
+163 VLSQ
-168 INSTFMQTVKDAER
+168 INDTFLKTVKDAEK

-188 ETHKLKV
+188 EKHKLKV

-207 MTLFE
+207 MTVFE
-212 YDNDIIIVDVGVA
+212 YGNDIIIVDVGVA

-240 YTYVLQNKDRV
+240 YTYVLQNKDKV

-286 LARHKLMDAGVGT
+286 LARHKLMEAGVGT
-299 RGIELVYAAAGDVIK
+299 RGIELVYCAAGDTIK
-314 AGNSFSVEFIR
+314 AGSSFAVEFIR

-353 DFTPINGEPIDLGRF
+353 DFTPINGDPIDLGRF

-433 MYNRKVA
+433 MYGRKVA

-459 NMNPS
+459 TMNPS

-554 HAYLD
+554 HAYRD

-567 VKPKFFVPCHGEY
+567 VRPKFFVPCHGEY
-580 RMLFRHAELAK
+580 RMLFRHAALAQ
-591 RLGTPDSRTF
+591 RLGTPESRTF
-601 ILNNGDVLEVTPDS
+601 ILNNGDVLEVSQDS
-615 AKINGY
+615 AKIAGF

-638 NRVFRDRRVLA
+638 NRVFRDRRILA
-649 DDGVVSVSIVISKV
+649 DDGVVSVSIVLSKV

-671 VMQSVGFLFESEAGP
+671 ALSSVGFLFESEAGP
-686 IQHECSQ
+686 VQHECAQ

-699 HRLES
+699 HRLETS
-704 QKSTKSIR
+704 KSTKSIR
-712 EAVESNH
+712 DAAESH
-719 IRDALK
+719 QIRDALK
-725 SMLYESTKRRPLIL
+725 SMLYESTKRRPLIM
-739 INVSEI
+739 INVLEI